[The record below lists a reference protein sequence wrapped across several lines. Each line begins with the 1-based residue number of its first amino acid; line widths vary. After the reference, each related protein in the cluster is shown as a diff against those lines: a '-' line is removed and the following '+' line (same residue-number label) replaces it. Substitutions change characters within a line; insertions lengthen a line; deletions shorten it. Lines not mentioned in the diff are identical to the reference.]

1 MSKADLKVKRKEK
14 KGLKKGFRER
24 LSTILI
30 VTGIA
35 VIAFPFLTEIYGYF
49 KSVQLAQAW
58 EQQAKD
64 QRNRAE
70 RIREN
75 QKMLISS
82 GQLPNEDAIIS
93 DSVPIQSKNS
103 GKKSKEYK
111 PFPKTRIIIPK
122 INVDQVI
129 LEGTSPDVLQL
140 GPGHYI
146 GMANPGEKGNV
157 GIAGHRV
164 TYTHPF
170 NRLDELSEGDVVMLE
185 TVDYKYEYRVESMEV
200 TDPKDIKNLQPSDDP
215 RITLTTCNPKYSAK
229 TRLNVM
235 GVLVNSE
242 PRRVN
247 IVRVVQN
254 IFKEDESGKKK
265 ERPKTYEEQAKEYDR
280 LKKVIADNPMDAE
293 SYVDLAWVCLALER
307 YHECLEMLKKSDLLE
322 PNSPEAYNI
331 RADFEA
337 KKAARIKEVA
347 ANGDISGKGGNIDP
361 TPYFDLGSIYM
372 ATGEYDKAVA
382 AFRGG
387 IEAYPHAADPYVFEA
402 IALEK
407 LGRSEEAIAA
417 YNKALVYDPTY
428 EEALNG
434 IDRIKNKE
442 PVKESAFDIDRLH
455 YRFRPH

>member
-1 MSKADLKVKRKEK
+1 MSKANLKAKRKEK
-14 KGLKKGFRER
+14 KGLRKGFRER

-35 VIAFPFLTEIYGYF
+35 VIAFPFLTEVYGYY

-64 QRNRAE
+64 QRVRADK
-70 RIREN
+70 IRES

-93 DSVPIQSKNS
+93 DSVPIQSKAKS
-103 GKKSKEYK
+103 KKSKEYK

-122 INVDQVI
+122 INVNQVV
-129 LEGTSPDVLQL
+129 LEGTSPDMLQL

-200 TDPKDIKNLQPSDDP
+200 TDPKDIKNLQESDDP
-215 RITLTTCNPKYSAK
+215 RITLTTCNPKYSAR

-254 IFKEDESGKKK
+254 IFKEDESSKKK
-265 ERPKTYEEQAKEYDR
+265 ERPKTYEEQVKEYDR

-293 SYVDLAWVCLALER
+293 AYTDLAWICLALER
-307 YHECLEMLKKSDLLE
+307 YHECLEMLKKAGLLE
-322 PNSPEAYNI
+322 PNSPEVYNI
-331 RADFEA
+331 RAEFEE
-337 KKAARIKEVA
+337 KKAARVKEIA
-347 ANGDISGKGGNIDP
+347 AHGDQPDKDGNIDP
-361 TPYFDLGSIYM
+361 APYFDLGSIYM
-372 ATGEYDKAVA
+372 ATGEYEKAA
-382 AFRGG
+382 ATFKGG
-387 IEAYPHAADPYVFEA
+387 VEAYPHAADPYVFEA
-402 IALEK
+402 LALEK
-407 LGRSEEAIAA
+407 LGRDEEAIAA
-417 YNKALVYDPTY
+417 YNNALTYDPTY
-428 EEALNG
+428 QEALNG
-434 IDRIKNKE
+434 IDRIKNKKI
-442 PVKESAFDIDRLH
+442 VKENAFDVDKLH
-455 YRFRPH
+455 YKLRPH